1 MRACRRGLDNRSKAV
16 FNRCACSSGI
26 TNLPLQVSSTPGIE
40 VVGAAGDGSALL
52 ELAAR
57 TPCDVVVVDL
67 DMPGVDG
74 ASATRE
80 LLRTAPG
87 VAVLVLTM
95 HDDDESVHRSLRA
108 GARGYVLK
116 GAAQGTIARAIQ
128 ALAEGDTVLHGGVGS
143 RVLQAAT
150 ESRPSA
156 VFPTLSRR
164 EVEVLELVA
173 RGLANQAIAERLFL
187 SVKTVQ
193 NRVSDLL
200 AKTGSTSRA
209 ELVARARD
217 AGVGET

>member
-1 MRACRRGLDNRSKAV
+1 MSPAGTLRVLIADDHPVFLDGLWMLLD
-16 FNRCACSSGI
+16 
-26 TNLPLQVSSTPGIE
+26 STPGLE
-40 VVGAAGDGSALL
+40 VVGCATDGGALL

-74 ASATRE
+74 AAATHA
-80 LLRTAPG
+80 LLGSDPG
-87 VAVLVLTM
+87 RAVLVLTM
-95 HDDDESVHRSLRA
+95 HDDDESVHRALRA

-116 GAAQGTIARAIQ
+116 GAPHGAIVRAIQ
-128 ALAEGDTVLHGGVGS
+128 AIAEGDTVLHGDVGG
-143 RVLQAAT
+143 RVVRAAT
-150 ESRPSA
+150 EGRPNA
-156 VFPTLSRR
+156 AFPTLTSR

-173 RGLANQAIAERLFL
+173 RGLPNQVVADRLFL

-200 AKTGSTSRA
+200 AKTGSRTRA

-217 AGVGET
+217 AGLGTAAG

>member
-1 MRACRRGLDNRSKAV
+1 MTIRVLIADDHPVFLEGLRLLL
-16 FNRCACSSGI
+16 G
-26 TNLPLQVSSTPGIE
+26 STPGIE
-40 VVGAAGDGSALL
+40 VVGAAGNGSALL
-52 ELAAR
+52 ELAAC

-80 LLRTAPG
+80 LLRTDPG

-95 HDDDESVHRSLRA
+95 HDDGESVHRALRA

-116 GAAQGTIARAIQ
+116 GAAQGTIARAVH

-150 ESRPSA
+150 ESRPSPA
-156 VFPTLSRR
+156 FPTLSSR

-173 RGLANQAIAERLFL
+173 RGLANPAIAERLFL

-200 AKTGSTSRA
+200 AKTGSSSRA

-217 AGVGET
+217 AGIGET